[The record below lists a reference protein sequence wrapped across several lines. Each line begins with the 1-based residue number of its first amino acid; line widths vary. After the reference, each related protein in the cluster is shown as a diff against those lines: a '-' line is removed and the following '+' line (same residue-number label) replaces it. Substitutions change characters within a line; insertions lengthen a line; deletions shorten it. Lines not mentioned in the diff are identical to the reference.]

1 MVSEAQGTVAFTGST
16 LSLTGQAPYALPTTI
31 TPEFIVALFS
41 IPPGADP
48 LFVGNLASSI
58 LPADRNRLY
67 VAAKAYGGT
76 AYAVY
81 RNNALKWRWLLN
93 NDGEWHPS
101 NYQFVYQVDVGST
114 FECQYIDHISISSRG
129 LRLVQTPVGW
139 RSFPEFEHIYGE
151 SVLDHLTKAM
161 DAIRKRAEARCTVL
175 TNILPHITSEVV
187 IKTLGVYTEGKGLE
201 QRRVAGLASIPTA
214 DWKLPEGVSYA
225 FEDV

>member
-1 MVSEAQGTVAFTGST
+1 MPSEALGHVTFVSGT
-16 LSLTGQAPYALPTTI
+16 LSLTGQSPYGLPTTI

-41 IPPGADP
+41 TPPGADP
-48 LFVGNLASSI
+48 LFIANLAPG
-58 LPADRNRLY
+58 LVPEDRNRLY
-67 VAAKAYGGT
+67 LAAKAYGGT

-93 NDGEWHPS
+93 NDGEWHPE
-101 NYQFVYQVDVGST
+101 NYQFVYQVDVGAS

-129 LRLVQTPVGW
+129 LRLVKTPVGW
-139 RSFPEFEHIYGE
+139 RSFPEFEHTYGE

-161 DAIRKRAEARCTVL
+161 DIIRKRAEARCAAL
-175 TNILPHITSEVV
+175 TSILPHVTSEVV

-225 FEDV
+225 FEDA